1 MCGVPFEQIHF
12 QISDVSN
19 PLWTRIYHIT
29 DLRDLKTDY
38 WITDPTR
45 SLRAKDPKL
54 VILPSSAQFK
64 QVGISKLTGKIVG
77 NHSTNSAINKKYTLL
92 CNVESIGH

>member
-38 WITDPTR
+38 WITDSTR

-64 QVGISKLTGKIVG
+64 QVGISNIDRKDCWQSLHKFCDKQEI
-77 NHSTNSAINKKYTLL
+77 HFIM
-92 CNVESIGH
+92 